1 MTTISAFVKLPVI
14 FCSGCATQLVSHIC
28 AIVGT
33 DDLICIFCARDKQR
47 AGLGLTVAPVYPV
60 TGWAGMG
67 FAPALD
73 PVDGITLLVRHGA
86 QIFDSKPS

>member
-1 MTTISAFVKLPVI
+1 MAATSTFIKLSVI

-33 DDLICIFCARDKQR
+33 DDLICIFCARDKKR

-73 PVDGITLLVRHGA
+73 PVDGIALLVRRGA
-86 QIFDSKPS
+86 QIVDDQPS